1 MAEPDS
7 NAELPQAMVLAPKRH
22 RISIVWVIPI
32 LAALVAFSIAVH
44 RIRSEGPT
52 ITIVFKAADG
62 IEVGK
67 TFIKYKDVNLG
78 QVTGVH
84 LSDDYSQV
92 VVTAKMTSHA
102 AGLLVEDA
110 KFWVVRPTISLSGI
124 SGLNTLLSGN
134 YIGFEAGASK
144 KSQEEFDGLDK
155 PPLISGQLGREFIL
169 KSSDLGSLSEGSPVF
184 FRRVPV
190 GQVVSF
196 GIANDGGSVEIRV
209 FVNAPYDKHVMTS
222 TRFWNAGGVDITTD
236 ANGVGIRTESII
248 AALVGGIAFDVPK
261 VIPGDT
267 SAASDAQFVLYS
279 DRPSAMKAPVPGSRR
294 YVLHFNETLRGLSV
308 GAPVTFLGLPAGEVT
323 EIELEMDKSG
333 TNVRPRVTVS
343 FYPEGRLSNTDAS
356 QKGHAGADDKRRG
369 GLLRHLIEERG
380 LRAQLRSGNLLTG
393 QTYVAFEYFP
403 NAEKSNPDWTR
414 ELPDLPVMASSLV
427 ELEGKLTSV
436 LDKLDKLP
444 IEDLG
449 HTLNVDLKELNKVL
463 VGTGKIIGRVDA
475 ELMPALNANLD
486 AMQRA
491 LGSIERG
498 MDHADA
504 NLLGPDAPA
513 QQELRDAMTEF
524 TRASTSMRILFDY
537 LERHPESVIRG
548 KTSTKRGDK

>member
-1 MAEPDS
+1 
-7 NAELPQAMVLAPKRH
+7 MVLGPKRH
-22 RISIVWVIPI
+22 RISIVWLIPI
-32 LAALVAFSIAVH
+32 LAALVAISIAVH

-52 ITIVFKAADG
+52 ITILFKAADG

-78 QVTGVH
+78 QVTDVH
-84 LSDDYSQV
+84 LSNDYSQV

-102 AGLLVEDA
+102 AALLVEDA

-134 YIGFEAGASK
+134 YIGFEAGTSK
-144 KSQEEFDGLDK
+144 QSQDEFNGLEK

-169 KSSDLGSLSEGSPVF
+169 KSHDLGSLSEGSPVF

-196 GIANDGGSVEIRV
+196 AIADDGASVEIRI
-209 FVNAPYDKHVMTS
+209 FVNAPFDKHVMAS

-236 ANGVGIRTESII
+236 ANGIGIRTESIV

-261 VIPGDT
+261 ITPGDT
-267 SAASDAQFVLYS
+267 SAPSDAQFVLYN
-279 DRPSAMKAPVPGSRR
+279 DRPSAMKAPVPGSRH
-294 YVLHFNETLRGLSV
+294 YVLHFSETLRGLSV

-323 EIELEMDKSG
+323 EIDLELDKSG
-333 TNVRPRVTVS
+333 KNVRPRVTVS
-343 FYPEGRLSNTDAS
+343 FYPEGRLSYTDAS
-356 QKGHAGADDKRRG
+356 QKTQTSGDDKRRG
-369 GLLRHLIEERG
+369 GLLRRLIEERG

-393 QTYVAFEYFP
+393 QTYVAFEYFA
-403 NAEKSNPDWTR
+403 NADKASTDWSR
-414 ELPDLPVMASSLV
+414 DLPELPVMKSSIV
-427 ELEGKLTSV
+427 EIEDKLTSV
-436 LDKLDKLP
+436 LAKIDKLP

-449 HTLNVDLKELNKVL
+449 RTLNLDLKEFHRVL
-463 VGTGKIIGRVDA
+463 VGTGKIIGRVDE
-475 ELMPALNANLD
+475 ELLPALNANLD

-491 LGSIERG
+491 LVSIERG
-498 MDHADA
+498 MNHADA
-504 NLLGPDAPA
+504 NLVGPDAPA
-513 QQELRDAMTEF
+513 QQELRDALTEF

-548 KTSTKRGDK
+548 KTSTKSGDK